1 MKSRLAL
8 AALAFLALTCTT
20 AGAAQQASDQ
30 PTQPPAQ
37 PASPA
42 AQPAK
47 PAAQPTLQGQKVQSA
62 PAGAV
67 VDQVPP
73 APPPGAVVNPN
84 YVIGPGDTV
93 QVFVWRNAELSV
105 TVPVRPDGKIS
116 TPLVEDMVAV
126 GKTSSQLARDIE
138 KVLAEYVRAPQVNII
153 VTNPVSTFSQVRVI
167 GQVTNPQAVPYR
179 EGLTALDA
187 ILAVGGLTEFAAGNR
202 AKIVRKNQAG
212 KTVEIKIKLE
222 ALVKKGRMAE
232 NKDLQ
237 PGDVIIVPESF
248 L

>member
-8 AALAFLALTCTT
+8 AALAFLALTCTA

-30 PTQPPAQ
+30 PSQPPAQ
-37 PASPA
+37 PANPA
-42 AQPAK
+42 AQTAK

-62 PAGAV
+62 PAAPAV
-67 VDQVPP
+67 EQVPP

-153 VTNPVSTFSQVRVI
+153 VTNPVSTFSQVKVI
-167 GQVTNPQAVPYR
+167 GQVTNPQSVPFR

-187 ILAVGGLTEFAAGNR
+187 ILAVGGLTQFAAGNR
-202 AKIVRKNQAG
+202 AKIVRKNEAG
-212 KTVEIKIKLE
+212 KTVEIKVKLE
-222 ALVKKGRMAE
+222 SLVKKGKMVE
-232 NKDLQ
+232 NKDLK